1 MDDLEK
7 IELTLKKAYTQSVE
21 PLKGECQSAVDML
34 HRLNLGNTLWAV
46 EESFCGDPWQIMKI
60 YRNMDKAVKYLEKYK
75 SMDSVSKYQIVEL
88 EVE

>member
-7 IELTLKKAYTQSVE
+7 VEITLKKAYLQSVE
-21 PLKGECQSAVDML
+21 PLKTECQSAVDIL

-60 YRNMDKAVKYLEKYK
+60 YRSKDKAMAYLDKYQ
-75 SMDSVSKYQIVEL
+75 SMDSVGKYQIVEL